1 MLTNADL
8 KNINTQALTQMQQ
21 ELVQLSRTVEQLG
34 TIVLTSDLKVY
45 VMTPKA
51 WELLREYF
59 SISSDAR
66 THLPENLLR
75 WIRHQISQLN
85 QSEETCSLCLPLQL
99 EREGKQLVVR
109 LITEQLGKQYLLLLE
124 EKILHSLSAELLEL
138 LGLTKREAEVLFW
151 VTQDKSDKEIA
162 TILNLSAGTI
172 KKHLEHI
179 YQKLG
184 VQTRIAAVMYA
195 LKSLGMLKC

>member
-1 MLTNADL
+1 MLKNADL

-21 ELVQLSRTVEQLG
+21 ELVQLTRTVDQLG
-34 TIVLTSDLKVY
+34 TIVLTSDLKVHL
-45 VMTPKA
+45 MTPKA

-66 THLPENLLR
+66 TCLPENLLR

-85 QSEETCSLCLPLQL
+85 QTVELCSICLPLQL

-109 LITEQLGKQYLLLLE
+109 LIREQLGEQYLLLLE
-124 EKILHSLSAELLEL
+124 EQILHTLSIELLEL

-162 TILNLSAGTI
+162 TILNLRAGTI
-172 KKHLEHI
+172 KKHLEHV

-195 LKSLGMLKC
+195 LKSLGILKY